1 MSTEEGTDTTG
12 AEARIRQLIARVKEL
27 EGRVGELTP
36 LAEQADK
43 YRTQI
48 EEVKAQS
55 KAEREAL
62 RIEREISSAGITD
75 AEGMEY
81 VQHAYGRLPAEGRP
95 PLAEWLGNKDALP
108 KAVRAYL
115 PEATP
120 AAAPAPT
127 TMQMPKANAGVTS
140 QQPAVSPSAWNEAAI
155 AKMTPSEWKANK
167 AAILASLSTG

>member
-1 MSTEEGTDTTG
+1 VSTEEGTDING
-12 AEARIRQLIARVKEL
+12 AEARIRQLVARVKEL

-43 YRTQI
+43 YRTQV

-81 VQHAYGRLPAEGRP
+81 VQHAYSRLPAEGRP
-95 PLAEWLGNKDALP
+95 PLAEWLAAKDALP
-108 KAVRAYL
+108 RAVRAYL

-120 AAAPAPT
+120 AAVPAPT
-127 TMQMPKANAGVTS
+127 TMTMPKANAGVTS
-140 QQPAVSPSAWNEAAI
+140 QQPVVSPSAWNEAAI
-155 AKMTPSEWKANK
+155 AKMSPSEWKANK

>member
-1 MSTEEGTDTTG
+1 VSTEEGTDTTG
-12 AEARIRQLIARVKEL
+12 AEARIRQLVARVKEL

-48 EEVKAQS
+48 EEVKAAS

-62 RIEREISSAGITD
+62 RIEREIASAGITD

-81 VQHAYGRLPAEGRP
+81 VQHAYGKLPQEGRP
-95 PLAEWLGNKDALP
+95 PLAEWLAAKDALP
-108 KAVRAYL
+108 RAVRAYL

-127 TMQMPKANAGVTS
+127 TMTMPKSNAGVTS
-140 QQPAVSPSAWNEAAI
+140 QAVTPTAAWTPEAIMRLSPSEFKANFAAI
-155 AKMTPSEWKANK
+155 KA
-167 AAILASLSTG
+167 SGGVP